1 MKIFLLGATGQTGS
15 IFMKMALE
23 RNHKVTA
30 YVRSPVKVLLH
41 NENLNIVK
49 GDVFSLA
56 DMAKAMAS
64 HDVVVSCL
72 GGNNN
77 DKETVITKMTEIIIK
92 SMKANEINR
101 IVTIST
107 AGIHDEFLF
116 VMNFIVKSFLKHTIH
131 DYRLAAEAIISSGL
145 VYTIARPLALT
156 KGPLTEVYR
165 MTPEGV
171 PRGGKEISRQDLAH
185 FLLSVIEKDEFKNET
200 VGLAY

>member
-1 MKIFLLGATGQTGS
+1 MKLFLLGTTGQTGS

-23 RNHKVTA
+23 RDHKVTA
-30 YVRSPVKVLLH
+30 YVRSPEKVLLH

-77 DKETVITKMTEIIIK
+77 DKETVIAKMTENIIQ

-101 IVTIST
+101 IATIST
-107 AGIHDEFLF
+107 AGIHDGFSF
-116 VMNFIVKSFLKHTIH
+116 DMNFIVKSFLKHTIH
-131 DYRLAAEAIISSGL
+131 DHRVAAEAIISSG
-145 VYTIARPLALT
+145 
-156 KGPLTEVYR
+156 
-165 MTPEGV
+165 
-171 PRGGKEISRQDLAH
+171 
-185 FLLSVIEKDEFKNET
+185 
-200 VGLAY
+200 

>member
-30 YVRSPVKVLLH
+30 YVRSPEKVLLH
-41 NENLNIVK
+41 NENLTIVK
-49 GDVFSLA
+49 GAVFSLV
-56 DMAKAMAS
+56 DMAS

-107 AGIHDEFLF
+107 AAYT
-116 VMNFIVKSFLKHTIH
+116 MSS
-131 DYRLAAEAIISSGL
+131 RLS
-145 VYTIARPLALT
+145 
-156 KGPLTEVYR
+156 
-165 MTPEGV
+165 
-171 PRGGKEISRQDLAH
+171 
-185 FLLSVIEKDEFKNET
+185 
-200 VGLAY
+200 

>member
-56 DMAKAMAS
+56 DMSKAMAS

-107 AGIHDEFLF
+107 AGIQDEFSF